1 MKLLSKASLLRL
13 ALAITCTVVVARA
26 ADDRKADAKA
36 LPTAKEV
43 LERYAKA
50 IGGKEN
56 FKKHYS
62 QHALGTVQM
71 KAQGVSGKMEVFA
84 ARPNR
89 LLMKMSIQGVGE
101 FNTGFDGKIAW
112 MSSQLTG
119 PMLLEGKMQEQI
131 ATQADFD
138 HALHDPADYKK
149 MEILGIEDFNGEE
162 CYKLQLVHK
171 TGFESTEYFSKA
183 TGLQRGFVSTQE
195 SPLGPVTTTTLIT
208 DYKQFGDL
216 LMPSRISQKAAGVE
230 TVMTMDEM
238 EFNKVDPAV
247 FELPPDVNALS
258 SQPPKTSAAP
268 ESDPANTTTPSAKAP
283 AESGSKT
290 ETKKSY

>member
-1 MKLLSKASLLRL
+1 MNLLVKASMLRMAV
-13 ALAITCTVVVARA
+13 ALTCVVVLSHA
-26 ADDRKADAKA
+26 ADEKKVEGQS
-36 LPTAKEV
+36 LPGATEV

-56 FKKHYS
+56 FKKHNS

-84 ARPNR
+84 ARPNK
-89 LLMKMSIQGVGE
+89 LLMKMTIQGVGE
-101 FNTGFDGKIAW
+101 FNTGFDGKVAW

-119 PMLLEGKMQEQI
+119 PMLLEGKMREQI

-138 HALHDPADYKK
+138 HALHDPADYTKL
-149 MEILGIEDFNGEE
+149 ETLGVENFNGED
-162 CYKLQLVHK
+162 CYKLKLVHR

-195 SPLGPVTTTTLIT
+195 SPLGPVTATTLVT
-208 DYKQFGDL
+208 DYKQFGEL

-238 EFNKVDPAV
+238 EFNKVDASV
-247 FELPPDVNALS
+247 FELPPDVKELA
-258 SQPPKTSAAP
+258 SQPAQAP
-268 ESDPANTTTPSAKAP
+268 EELKERPATKSP
-283 AESGSKT
+283 ASPGVGEKGG
-290 ETKKSY
+290 EKKSEK